1 VLCVLSTCALMA
13 CGDSDP
19 DDGGAAGA
27 GGGSGTGASGGGGG
41 EGGGEGGTGAS
52 GGTGTGGGGGT
63 GGACDPGTGPAPA
76 DLPCLDPSEYAS
88 FFSVTD
94 PKLCVVAIY
103 ESDVSVGFDFTLN
116 FNVAPTW
123 GRHGGPMI
131 VLPTGDGTGAE
142 IVRLT
147 PPATATG
154 TLTAATTTAAG
165 VTTADEYLGS
175 QAIDL
180 PFFNW
185 TLLSFTSDFGTP
197 GGGIVLLEGAAIAE
211 QYPTNGFFAAAALG
225 QPCEPGRVVYTGLRV
240 LGDDT
245 PPGADTTT
253 GVYAADS
260 CGTDG
265 SDERLL
271 PVEGQD
277 DCAAPLAVDLWGNA
291 SGPLAADSA
300 GHVVAVSTI
309 YSTEGDPASE
319 VRGFAAKQIE
329 RGAPATV
336 GTTLFFT
343 AGFGSSVAS
352 LAPVATDTGI
362 VAFQANDTETF
373 EALDV
378 VGQRFSVV
386 SGQLQPAG
394 ASSTL
399 FALATPGTAV
409 SMFNDIHGR
418 MWLAANNP
426 TGLASFFVVTR
437 K

>member
-1 VLCVLSTCALMA
+1 VLCVLSACTLMA

-27 GGGSGTGASGGGGG
+27 GGGSGTGAAGGGGG
-41 EGGGEGGTGAS
+41 DAGGEGGAGAT

-63 GGACDPGTGPAPA
+63 GGACDTGTGPAPA

-88 FFSVTD
+88 FFSITD

-103 ESDVSVGFDFTLN
+103 ESEVSVGFDFTLN

-131 VLPTGDGTGAE
+131 VLPTADGTGAE

-154 TLTAATTTAAG
+154 TLMAATTTAAG
-165 VTTADEYLGS
+165 VTTEDVYLGS

-185 TLLSFTSDFGTP
+185 TLLSFTSAFQMP
-197 GGGIVLLEGAAIAE
+197 GGGIVLLQGGTIAK

-225 QPCEPGRVVYTGLRV
+225 QPCEPGRLVYTGLRV
-240 LGDDT
+240 LADDT
-245 PPGADTTT
+245 APGAEATA

-265 SDERLL
+265 SDERLV
-271 PVEGQD
+271 PMDGET

-291 SGPLAADSA
+291 SGPLAADTA
-300 GHVVAVSTI
+300 GHVVAVSTL
-309 YSTEGDPASE
+309 YSTEGPVSE

-336 GTTLFFT
+336 GTTLFST
-343 AGFGSSVAS
+343 AGAGTSIAS

-362 VAFQANDTETF
+362 VAFQPNTETF

-386 SGQLQPAG
+386 SGKLQPSG